1 MCCDN
6 PVNFSLVYSNFPFK
20 FRFNKKYVLE
30 EDEEDEEAE
39 DTKHSLQLIEMN
51 FVSQFRRLNLNLL
64 DLKSDVS

>member
-20 FRFNKKYVLE
+20 FRSNKKYVFE
-30 EDEEDEEAE
+30 EDEKAE
-39 DTKHSLQLIEMN
+39 DTKHSLELIEMN

-64 DLKSDVS
+64 DLKSDVL